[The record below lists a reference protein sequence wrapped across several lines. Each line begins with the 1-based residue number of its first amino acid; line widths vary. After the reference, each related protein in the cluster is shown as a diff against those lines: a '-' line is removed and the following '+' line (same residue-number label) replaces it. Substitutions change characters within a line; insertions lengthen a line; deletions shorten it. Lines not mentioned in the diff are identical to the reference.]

1 MSKSKKYIWFCL
13 YFLLLH
19 FTTINATGVLQRD
32 KVEGGHEGCCR
43 ILPATGL
50 PVEIALTINGNVD
63 ASTCSFPWKIKAVY
77 KTYDDRPLNR
87 TDDIITESDEINISD
102 FYSIDDNGLIR
113 TIVSLSLFDGTE
125 APTISICEESS
136 CYDQQLVEKKEIIY
150 KIFSGDEQVNQ
161 DCSLFDHPSLETES
175 IELDHKVDICDCQG
189 ASVTGKRPRSD
200 IELNTV
206 TKSQSDILEN
216 NPYIDFNFAET
227 DFTHLQNPRSTQ
239 VTIYPNPVKQQM
251 NIKLHSPFNKPLS
264 VEIISLQGK
273 SLMTKTVA
281 PMSEVISIDSHNLSN
296 GIYVLKVKGL
306 DNKGIIKRFSVFN

>member
-1 MSKSKKYIWFCL
+1 MSKSLKYRWLLFFCIL
-13 YFLLLH
+13 MITS
-19 FTTINATGVLQRD
+19 TTNATGILRRD
-32 KVEGGHEGCCR
+32 KVDGGHEGCCS
-43 ILPATGL
+43 ILPTTGL

-63 ASTCSFPWKIKAVY
+63 PSTCSFPWKIKAVY
-77 KTYDDRPLNR
+77 KTYDDRPNNK
-87 TDDIITESDEINISD
+87 TNDIITESDEINISD

-161 DCSLFDHPSLETES
+161 DCPLFDHPNLEAAS
-175 IELDHKVDICDCQG
+175 IELDHEVNICDCTG
-189 ASVTGKRPRSD
+189 ATITGKRPRPD

-206 TKSQSDILEN
+206 TESQSDALEN
-216 NPYIDFNFAET
+216 SSYIDFNSVET
-227 DFTHLQNPRSTQ
+227 DFTHLQNPRLEK

-273 SLMTKTVA
+273 SLMTKLVT
-281 PMSEVISIDSHNLSN
+281 PMSEGISVDSHNLSN
-296 GIYVLKVKGL
+296 GIYILKVKGL
-306 DNKGIIKRFSVFN
+306 DKEIIKKFSVLN